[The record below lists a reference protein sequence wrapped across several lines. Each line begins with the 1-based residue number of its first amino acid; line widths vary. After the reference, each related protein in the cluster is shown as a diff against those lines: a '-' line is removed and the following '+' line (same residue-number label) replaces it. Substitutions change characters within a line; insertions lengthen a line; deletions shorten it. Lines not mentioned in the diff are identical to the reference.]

1 MALAAINDGDY
12 DAALSMLEE
21 LGDYEDSV
29 SLAADCRWYK
39 AAAALDGKNVKL
51 SVTLPALI
59 SMDSDVNTPRLPS
72 YKIKKQLKEGDI
84 KFFTFDDFDD
94 KDPNHYGLSG
104 SATQVERIFPP
115 EKNTQKHIIS
125 GDANAQTDE
134 LYQLLRAKKLV

>member
-1 MALAAINDGDY
+1 M
-12 DAALSMLEE
+12 
-21 LGDYEDSV
+21 
-29 SLAADCRWYK
+29 
-39 AAAALDGKNVKL
+39 
-51 SVTLPALI
+51 
-59 SMDSDVNTPRLPS
+59 VNTPRLPS